1 MKRMLTGS
9 IGLIAGVLLAT
20 AGALAGSSEVS
31 IEHNGL
37 TLNGR
42 LELAEGKSAA
52 DGVVLITHGT
62 LAHNRMEIVAT
73 LQDLLAERGLNSLAV
88 TLGLGIDDRK
98 GMFDCAAT
106 QRHRHSDAL
115 DEIGAWLAWLK
126 RRGAEGIALLGHSR
140 GGNQTAWFA
149 AERDQPSIRAV
160 VLVAPMT
167 WSEAAAA
174 ERYRAR
180 HGKDLA
186 AVLETARRAGPDD
199 LLRKVG
205 FLGCPEATVSAA
217 DFLGYYAPE
226 PRRDTPSLLPRIAKP
241 TLVVAGSADSVVAG
255 LPERVRGHLDDDTKL
270 VVIED
275 AGHFFRDFFAED
287 LADAIKDFLA
297 GRL

>member
-1 MKRMLTGS
+1 MKRAVWHM
-9 IGLIAGVLLAT
+9 IGALAGAVFSTT
-20 AGALAGSSEVS
+20 AALAGSSDVS
-31 IEHNGL
+31 IEHEGL

-42 LELAEGKSAA
+42 LELAEGKSIG

-62 LAHNRMEIVAT
+62 LAHNRMEIVAR
-73 LQDLLAERGLNSLAV
+73 LQDLLAERGLNSLAM

-98 GMFDCAAT
+98 GMHDCAAT

-115 DEIGAWLAWLK
+115 DEIGAWLAWLN
-126 RRGAEGIALLGHSR
+126 RESAERVALLGHSR
-140 GGNQTAWFA
+140 GGNQVAWFA

-160 VLVAPMT
+160 VLLAPMT
-167 WSEAAAA
+167 WSETAAAG
-174 ERYRAR
+174 RYRTS
-180 HGKDLA
+180 HGKDLV

-199 LLRKVG
+199 LLRNVG
-205 FLGCPEATVSAA
+205 FLGCREATVSAA
-217 DFLGYYAPE
+217 GFLGYYAPE

-255 LPERVRGHLDDDTKL
+255 LPERVQGHLDDDTQF

-275 AGHFFRDFFAED
+275 ADHFFRDFFAED
-287 LADAIKDFLA
+287 LADAIESFLA